1 MSEDL
6 FVRQCAPTLAGL
18 KTGNLFSCS
27 FKNEN
32 EMKESVRKINRRLR
46 DKGLRFIPLRFCGT
60 SALLYLYRPEK
71 LKSDLCSPHAKDIL
85 GVYGYPHESADKCVS
100 CLRRKLSAQ
109 NDFPHEIG
117 LFLGYPPEDVKGFI
131 EQGARN
137 CKCSGCWKVY
147 GDEASAKL
155 TFGKYKKCK
164 DVYCRRHAEGYSV
177 EKLTVVF
184 KEKRGLL

>member
-32 EMKESVRKINRRLR
+32 EMKESVRSINRCLR
-46 DKGLRFIPLRFCGT
+46 DKGLRFIPMKFRGT
-60 SALLYLYRPEK
+60 GALLYLYRPDK
-71 LKSDLCSPHAKDIL
+71 LKTDLSSSHAKEIL
-85 GVYGYPHESADKCVS
+85 SAYGYPHESAEKCVS
-100 CLRRKLSAQ
+100 CLRRKLSVSDA
-109 NDFPHEIG
+109 FPHEIG
-117 LFLGYPPEDVKGFI
+117 LFLGYPPEDVRGFI

-147 GDEASAKL
+147 GDEASAKE
-155 TFGKYKKCK
+155 TFVRYKKCK
-164 DVYCRRHAEGYSV
+164 DVYCRRHSEGYSV
-177 EKLTVVF
+177 EKLTVVL
-184 KEKRGLL
+184 KEKRG

>member
-32 EMKESVRKINRRLR
+32 EMKESVRTINRRLR

-71 LKSDLCSPHAKDIL
+71 LKSDLCTPHAKEIL
-85 GVYGYPHESADKCVS
+85 GVYGYPHESAEKCVS
-100 CLRRKLSAQ
+100 CLRRKLSVSDA
-109 NDFPHEIG
+109 FPHEIG
-117 LFLGYPPEDVKGFI
+117 LFLGYPPEDVRGFI

-147 GDEASAKL
+147 GDEKSAL
-155 TFGKYKKCK
+155 RLFEKYKKCTE
-164 DVYCRRHAEGYSV
+164 VYSRRHAEGFPV
-177 EKLTVVF
+177 ERLAVAI
-184 KEKRGLL
+184 KE

>member
-6 FVRQCAPTLAGL
+6 FIRQCAPTLAGL
-18 KTGNLFSCS
+18 KTGNLFSCE

-32 EMKESVRKINRRLR
+32 EMKETVRNINRRLR
-46 DKGLRFIPLRFCGT
+46 DKGLCFIPMRFCGT

-71 LKSDLCSPHAKDIL
+71 LKDDLCSLHAKEIL
-85 GVYGYPHESADKCVS
+85 GGCGYPHGSAEKCVS
-100 CLRRKLSAQ
+100 CLRRKLSDGDA
-109 NDFPHEIG
+109 FPHEIG
-117 LFLGYPPEDVKGFI
+117 LFLGYPPEDVRGFI

-147 GDEASAKL
+147 GDEASAKK

-164 DVYCRRHAEGYSV
+164 DVYIRRYAEGYSV
-177 EKLTVVF
+177 EKLAVVL
-184 KEKRGLL
+184 KQKRG